1 MMEIK
6 VMSVSIAEKSE
17 KYDLRVPRYT
27 SYPTSPH
34 FLATDTDTDYR
45 TWLSNLDPK
54 VGVSLYIHIPF
65 CDSMCSFCGCYTKIV
80 KRYDP
85 VAGYLEY
92 VLKEIDLLADALP
105 ARMLAKHI
113 HWGGGSPTMLKAEDW
128 VTIIE
133 KLKSKFDIDDSSELA
148 VELDPRTATEEYI
161 KAISDAGI
169 NRASI
174 GVQDFHE
181 EVQVAINRVQPFE
194 VTKQVVD
201 WLNKHGITS
210 INLDLLYGLPHQ
222 TTERVI
228 DMVERAVSLN
238 PKRFAVFGYAH
249 VPWMKSHMKLIPEET
264 LPTASERWEQMEA
277 AAERLVELGFVK
289 VGLDHY
295 ARPEDEMTIAMQNET
310 LHRNFQ
316 GYTVDNNPV
325 MLPLGASSIGQTP
338 DGYVANVQP
347 LHDYQRMIDAG
358 MLPIGRTR
366 AITDEDILRRAVIE
380 QIMCVMKVDLR
391 SICKEYDV
399 DEDHFAAEEAKLAGL
414 VEDDICTLENG
425 VLTLPEEG
433 RPLMRMVAATF
444 DTYLQEGQQK
454 HSRAV

>member
-1 MMEIK
+1 
-6 VMSVSIAEKSE
+6 MSVSIAEKSE

-34 FLATDTDTDYR
+34 FNETDTDAQYR
-45 TWLSNLDPK
+45 EWLSNLDPK
-54 VGVSLYIHIPF
+54 TGVSLYIHVPF
-65 CDSMCSFCGCYTKIV
+65 CDSMCNFCGCYTKIV

-92 VLKEIDLLADALP
+92 VLKEIDLLAAALP
-105 ARMLAKHI
+105 ARMTAKHV

-133 KLKSKFDIDDSSELA
+133 KLKSVFDIDDSSELA
-148 VELDPRTATEEYI
+148 VELDPRTATEDYV
-161 KAISDAGI
+161 KAISEAGI

-181 EVQVAINRVQPFE
+181 EVQIAINRVQPFD
-194 VTKQVVD
+194 VTQRVVG
-201 WLNKHGITS
+201 WLNKYGITS
-210 INLDLLYGLPHQ
+210 INLDLLYGLPFQ

-228 DMVERAVSLN
+228 DMVDKAVSLN

-249 VPWMKSHMKLIPEET
+249 VPWMKSHMKLIPEEA
-264 LPTASERWEQMEA
+264 LPNAMERWEQMDA
-277 AAERLVELGFVK
+277 AAERLEKHGFVK

-295 ARPEDEMTIAMQNET
+295 ARPDDEMTIAMNEER

-347 LHDYQRMIDAG
+347 LRDYQRMIDAG
-358 MLPIGRTR
+358 TLPIGRTR
-366 AITDEDILRRAVIE
+366 GLEAEDILRRDVIE
-380 QIMCVMKVDLR
+380 QIMCNMKVNLR
-391 SICKEYDV
+391 TVCKEHGV
-399 DEDHFAAEEAKLAGL
+399 AEDHFAEEEKKLLAL
-414 VEDDICTLENG
+414 VEDDLCTLENG

-444 DTYLQEGQQK
+444 DTYLQQGQKK

>member
-1 MMEIK
+1 MN
-6 VMSVSIAEKSE
+6 VSIAEKSE

-34 FLATDTDTDYR
+34 FLDTKTDADYR
-45 TWLSNLDPK
+45 AWLKDLDPT

-65 CDSMCSFCGCYTKIV
+65 CDEMCSFCGCYTKIV

-85 VAGYLEY
+85 ITEYLNY
-92 VLKEIDLLADALP
+92 VHKEIELLAEALP
-105 ARMLAKHI
+105 ARMTAKHV

-128 VTIIE
+128 RSIID
-133 KLKSKFDIDDSSELA
+133 KLKQHFDIDESSELA
-148 VELDPRTATEEYI
+148 VELDPRTATEEYV
-161 KAISDAGI
+161 KAISEAGI

-181 EVQVAINRVQPFE
+181 EVQVAINRIQPFD
-194 VTKQVVD
+194 VTKNVVG
-201 WLNKHGITS
+201 WLKKYGINS
-210 INLDLLYGLPHQ
+210 INFDLLYGLPFQ
-222 TTERVI
+222 TTERVL
-228 DMVERAVSLN
+228 DMVDRAVSLD

-249 VPWMKSHMKLIPEET
+249 VPWMKSHMKLIPEEA
-264 LPTASERWEQMEA
+264 LPNAKERWEQMEA
-277 AAERLVELGFVK
+277 AANRLVEHGFVK

-295 ARPEDEMTIAMQNET
+295 ARPDDEMTLAMKEER

-338 DGYVANVQP
+338 TGYIANVQP
-347 LHDYQRMIDAG
+347 LHDYKRMIDEG
-358 MLPIGRTR
+358 ILPIGRTCKL
-366 AITDEDILRRAVIE
+366 TDEDILRRAVIE
-380 QIMCVMKVDLR
+380 QIMCNMKVDLPKMCR
-391 SICKEYDV
+391 
-399 DEDHFAAEEAKLAGL
+399 DHNVAENFFAAEEEKLHPL
-414 VEDDICTLENG
+414 VEDGLCTLENG

-433 RPLMRMVAATF
+433 RPLMRMVASIF
-444 DTYLQEGQQK
+444 DTYLQKGQKK

>member
-1 MMEIK
+1 
-6 VMSVSIAEKSE
+6 MSVSIAEKSE

-27 SYPTSPH
+27 SYPTAPH
-34 FLATDTDTDYR
+34 FLATDTDADYR
-45 TWLSNLDPK
+45 KWLSNLDPK

-85 VAGYLEY
+85 VSEYLDY
-92 VLKEIDLLADALP
+92 VLKEIDLLAEALP
-105 ARMLAKHI
+105 TRMTAKHV

-133 KLKSKFDIDDSSELA
+133 KLKSVFDIDEKSELA
-148 VELDPRTATEEYI
+148 VELDPRTATEDYV
-161 KAISDAGI
+161 KAISEAGI

-181 EVQVAINRVQPFE
+181 EVQVAINRIQPFD
-194 VTKQVVD
+194 VTQRVVG
-201 WLNKHGITS
+201 WLNKYGITS
-210 INLDLLYGLPHQ
+210 INLDLLYGLPFQ
-222 TTERVI
+222 TTERVL
-228 DMVERAVSLN
+228 DMVDKAVSLN

-249 VPWMKSHMKLIPEET
+249 VPWMKSHMKLIPEEA
-264 LPTASERWEQMEA
+264 LPDAMERWEQMEA
-277 AAERLVELGFVK
+277 AANRLEEHGFVK
-289 VGLDHY
+289 IGLDHY
-295 ARPEDEMTIAMQNET
+295 ARPDDEMTTAMRKER

-338 DGYVANVQP
+338 EGYVANVQP
-347 LHDYQRMIDAG
+347 LHDYKRMIDDG
-358 MLPIGRTR
+358 ILPIGRTR
-366 AITDEDILRRAVIE
+366 GLTQEDILRRAVIE
-380 QIMCVMKVDLR
+380 QIMCNMKVDLR
-391 SICKEYDV
+391 ALCREYGVSD
-399 DEDHFAAEEAKLAGL
+399 DHFSAEEEKLQPL

-444 DTYLQEGQQK
+444 DTYLQEGQKK

>member
-1 MMEIK
+1 
-6 VMSVSIAEKSE
+6 MSVSIAEKAE

-34 FLATDTDTDYR
+34 FLETQTDGEYR
-45 TWLSNLDPK
+45 NWLANLDPN
-54 VGVSLYIHIPF
+54 VGVSLYIHVPF

-80 KRYDP
+80 KRYAP
-85 VAGYLEY
+85 VSDYLNY
-92 VLKEIDLLADALP
+92 VHKEIDLLAAALP
-105 ARMLAKHI
+105 ARMTAKHV

-128 VTIIE
+128 KSIID
-133 KLKSKFDIDDSSELA
+133 KLKSVFDIDDSSELA
-148 VELDPRTATEEYI
+148 VELDPRTATEEYV
-161 KAISDAGI
+161 KAIAEAGI

-194 VTKQVVD
+194 VTQQVVN
-201 WLNKHGITS
+201 WLKKYGITS
-210 INLDLLYGLPHQ
+210 INFDLLYGLPFQ

-228 DMVERAVSLN
+228 DMVDRAVSLG

-249 VPWMKSHMKLIPEET
+249 VPWMKSHMKLIPEEA
-264 LPTASERWEQMEA
+264 LPNASERWEQMEA
-277 AAERLVELGFVK
+277 AAKRLEEHGFVK

-295 ARPEDEMTIAMQNET
+295 AKPDDEMTKAMQKNR

-347 LHDYQRMIDAG
+347 LRDYKRMIDDG
-358 MLPIGRTR
+358 QLPIGRTR
-366 AITDEDILRRAVIE
+366 ALTAEDIMRREVIE
-380 QIMCVMKVDLR
+380 QIMCNMKVDLR
-391 SICKEYDV
+391 AICEKYNVPADY
-399 DEDHFAAEEAKLAGL
+399 FAEEENNLRPL
-414 VEDDICTLENG
+414 IEDTICTLKEG

-433 RPLMRMVAATF
+433 RPLMRLIAATF
-444 DTYLQEGQQK
+444 DTYLQKGQKK

>member
-1 MMEIK
+1 
-6 VMSVSIAEKSE
+6 MSVTIAEKSE

-34 FLATDTDTDYR
+34 FIATETDEEYR
-45 TWLSNLDPK
+45 KWLSNLDPK
-54 VGVSLYIHIPF
+54 TGVSLYIHVPF
-65 CDSMCSFCGCYTKIV
+65 CDSMCNFCGCYTKIV

-85 VAGYLEY
+85 VADYLEY
-92 VLKEIDLLADALP
+92 VLKEIDLLAAALP
-105 ARMLAKHI
+105 ARMTAKHV

-133 KLKSKFDIDDSSELA
+133 KLKSVFDIDENSELA
-148 VELDPRTATEEYI
+148 VELDPRTATEDYV

-181 EVQVAINRVQPFE
+181 EVQIAINRVQPFD
-194 VTKQVVD
+194 VTQRVVG
-201 WLNKHGITS
+201 WLNKYGITS
-210 INLDLLYGLPHQ
+210 INLDLLYGLPFQ

-228 DMVERAVSLN
+228 DMVDKAVTLN

-249 VPWMKSHMKLIPEET
+249 VPWMKAHMKLIPEEA
-264 LPTASERWEQMEA
+264 LPNAMERWEQMDA
-277 AAERLVELGFVK
+277 AAERLEKHGFIK

-295 ARPEDEMTIAMQNET
+295 ARPDDEMTIAMNEER

-347 LHDYQRMIDAG
+347 LRDYRRMIDAG
-358 MLPIGRTR
+358 LLPIGRTR
-366 AITDEDILRRAVIE
+366 GLEAEDILRRAVIE
-380 QIMCVMKVDLR
+380 QIMCNMKVDLR
-391 SICKEYDV
+391 AICVEYGV
-399 DEDHFAAEEAKLAGL
+399 AADHFAAEEEKLLSL

-425 VLTLPEEG
+425 VLILPEEG
-433 RPLMRMVAATF
+433 RPLMRMVAAMF
-444 DTYLQEGQQK
+444 DTYLQEGQKK

>member
-1 MMEIK
+1 
-6 VMSVSIAEKSE
+6 MSVSIAEKST

-34 FLATDTDTDYR
+34 FLETDTDTDYR
-45 TWLSNLDPK
+45 QWLSNLDPK
-54 VGVSLYIHIPF
+54 TGVSLYIHVPF

-85 VAGYLEY
+85 VSDYLEY
-92 VLKEIDLLADALP
+92 VHKEIDLLAAALP
-105 ARMLAKHI
+105 ARMTAKHV

-128 VTIIE
+128 RSIIDKIKDVFE
-133 KLKSKFDIDDSSELA
+133 VDETSELA
-148 VELDPRTATEEYI
+148 VELDPRTATEDYV
-161 KAISDAGI
+161 KAIAEAGI

-181 EVQVAINRVQPFE
+181 EVQVAINRVQPYE
-194 VTKQVVD
+194 VTKQVVE
-201 WLNKHGITS
+201 WLNKYGITS
-210 INLDLLYGLPHQ
+210 INLDLLYGLPFQ
-222 TTERVI
+222 TTERVL
-228 DMVERAVSLN
+228 DMVDKAVSLN

-249 VPWMKSHMKLIPEET
+249 VPWMKSHMKLIPEEA
-264 LPTASERWEQMEA
+264 LPSAMERWEQMDA
-277 AAERLVELGFVK
+277 AADRLVEHGFVK

-295 ARPEDEMTIAMQNET
+295 ARPEDEMTIAMNEEK

-347 LHDYQRMIDAG
+347 LRDYRRMIDDG
-358 MLPIGRTR
+358 KLPIGRTR
-366 AITDEDILRRAVIE
+366 GLSAEDILRRDVIE
-380 QIMCVMKVDLR
+380 QIMCNMKVDLR
-391 SICKEYDV
+391 AICKDHGV
-399 DEDHFAAEEAKLAGL
+399 AEDHFAAEEEKLQTL
-414 VEDDICTLENG
+414 IDDDICTLENG
-425 VLTLPEEG
+425 VLILPEEG

-444 DTYLQEGQQK
+444 DTYLQQGQKK

>member
-1 MMEIK
+1 
-6 VMSVSIAEKSE
+6 MSVSIAEKSE

-34 FLATDTDTDYR
+34 FQETDTDQDYR
-45 TWLSNLDPK
+45 DWLGKLDPK
-54 VGVSLYIHIPF
+54 AGVSLYIHVPF

-85 VAGYLEY
+85 VSEYLEY
-92 VLKEIDLLADALP
+92 VHKEIDLLAAALP
-105 ARMLAKHI
+105 ARMTAKHV

-128 VTIIE
+128 KSIID
-133 KLKSKFDIDDSSELA
+133 KLKDVFDIDDSSELA
-148 VELDPRTATEEYI
+148 VELDPRTATEDYV
-161 KAISDAGI
+161 KAIAAAGI

-194 VTKQVVD
+194 TTKQVVE
-201 WLNKHGITS
+201 WLKKYGITS
-210 INLDLLYGLPHQ
+210 INFDLLYGLPFQ
-222 TTERVI
+222 TTERVT
-228 DMVERAVSLN
+228 DMVEKAVSLG

-249 VPWMKSHMKLIPEET
+249 VPWMKSHMKLIPEEA
-264 LPTASERWEQMEA
+264 LPNAMERWEQMEA
-277 AAERLVELGFVK
+277 AAQKLEELGFVK
-289 VGLDHY
+289 IGLDHY
-295 ARPEDEMTIAMQNET
+295 AREDDEMTIAMREER

-338 DGYVANVQP
+338 LGYVANVQP
-347 LHDYQRMIDAG
+347 LRDYKRMIDAG
-358 MLPIGRTR
+358 ILPVGRTR
-366 AITDEDILRRAVIE
+366 DLSSEDILRREVIE
-380 QIMCVMKVDLR
+380 QIMCNMKVDLAAM
-391 SICKEYDV
+391 CNKHNVAEDFFA
-399 DEDHFAAEEAKLAGL
+399 DEIKRLQPL
-414 VEDDICTLENG
+414 VEDEICTLDNH
-425 VLTLPEEG
+425 VLSLPEEG

-444 DTYLQEGQQK
+444 DTYLQQGQKK

>member
-1 MMEIK
+1 
-6 VMSVSIAEKSE
+6 MSVSIAEKSE

-27 SYPTSPH
+27 SYPTAPH
-34 FLATDTDTDYR
+34 FLATDTDADYR
-45 TWLSNLDPK
+45 KWLSNLDPK

-85 VAGYLEY
+85 VSEYLDY
-92 VLKEIDLLADALP
+92 VLKEIDLLAEALP
-105 ARMLAKHI
+105 TRMTAKHV

-133 KLKSKFDIDDSSELA
+133 KLKSVFDIDEKSELA
-148 VELDPRTATEEYI
+148 VELDPRTATEDYV
-161 KAISDAGI
+161 KAISEAGI

-181 EVQVAINRVQPFE
+181 EVQVAINRIQPFD
-194 VTKQVVD
+194 VTQRVVG
-201 WLNKHGITS
+201 WLNKYGITS
-210 INLDLLYGLPHQ
+210 INLDLLYGLPFQ
-222 TTERVI
+222 TTERVL
-228 DMVERAVSLN
+228 DMVDKAVSLN

-249 VPWMKSHMKLIPEET
+249 VPWMKSHMKLIPEEA
-264 LPTASERWEQMEA
+264 LPDAMERWEQMDA
-277 AAERLVELGFVK
+277 AANRLEEHGFVK
-289 VGLDHY
+289 IGLDHY
-295 ARPEDEMTIAMQNET
+295 ARPDDEMTTAMREER

-338 DGYVANVQP
+338 EGYVANVQP
-347 LHDYQRMIDAG
+347 LHDYKRMIDDG
-358 MLPIGRTR
+358 ILPIGRTR
-366 AITDEDILRRAVIE
+366 GLTQEDILRRAVIE
-380 QIMCVMKVDLR
+380 QIMCNMKVDLR
-391 SICKEYDV
+391 ALCREYGV
-399 DEDHFAAEEAKLAGL
+399 SEDHFSAEEEKLQPL

-444 DTYLQEGQQK
+444 DTYLQEGQKK